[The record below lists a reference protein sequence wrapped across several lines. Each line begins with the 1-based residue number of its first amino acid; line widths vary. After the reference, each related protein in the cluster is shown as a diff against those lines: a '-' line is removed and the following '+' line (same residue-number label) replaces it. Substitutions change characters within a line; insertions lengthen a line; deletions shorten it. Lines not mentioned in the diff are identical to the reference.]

1 MRLIDAHRLFEA
13 MLWIKGQYIA
23 GIGEVVNAI
32 DVFEQIKD
40 APTIDAVEVVRCKDC
55 KYLGI
60 KDLVYGY
67 CKYRMTGIIMPDDY
81 CSYGERKSYKK
92 EKVK

>member
-1 MRLIDAHRLFEA
+1 MARLIDADRLINS
-13 MLWIKGQYIA
+13 LNIRSVTYNCIINKC
-23 GIGEVVNAI
+23 I
-32 DVFEQIKD
+32 DD

-81 CSYGERKSYKK
+81 CSYGERK
-92 EKVK
+92 EL

>member
-1 MRLIDAHRLFEA
+1 MTRLIDADKLINSLNIRSVTYNC
-13 MLWIKGQYIA
+13 IINKC
-23 GIGEVVNAI
+23 I
-32 DVFEQIKD
+32 DD

-81 CSYGERKSYKK
+81 CSYGERK
-92 EKVK
+92 EL